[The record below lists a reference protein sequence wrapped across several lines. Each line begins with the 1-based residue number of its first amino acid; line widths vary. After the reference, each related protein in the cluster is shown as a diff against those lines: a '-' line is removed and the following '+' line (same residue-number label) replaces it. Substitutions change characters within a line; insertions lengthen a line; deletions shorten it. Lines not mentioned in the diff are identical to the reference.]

1 MAAILLFSARVD
13 MTDMLSTGR
22 EPYPFT
28 LASRP
33 PRLHGPALIGH
44 KNSNQASCE
53 QCRPDHMSV
62 CEKGDKRRQRRGGDK
77 RAKGGKGGEGLG
89 ATIVDLSRV
98 GGEKHKR
105 HSYDTSVAVA

>member
-44 KNSNQASCE
+44 NQASCE
-53 QCRPDHMSV
+53 QCRPDQFA
-62 CEKGDKRRQRRGGDK
+62 KK
-77 RAKGGKGGEGLG
+77 ATKGGKGAA
-89 ATIVDLSRV
+89 ATKAAKAAKAAKGWVRRSLI
-98 GGEKHKR
+98 
-105 HSYDTSVAVA
+105 